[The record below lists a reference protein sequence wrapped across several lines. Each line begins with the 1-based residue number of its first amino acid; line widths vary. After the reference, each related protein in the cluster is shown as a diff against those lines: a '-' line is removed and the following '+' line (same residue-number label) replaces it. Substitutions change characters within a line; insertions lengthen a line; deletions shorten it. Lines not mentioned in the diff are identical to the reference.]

1 MNKHTQH
8 PLAELDSIILR
19 SYHDLSLPP
28 PSPEEEADWDTQ
40 QHQQYLSS
48 NPDLTPAQV
57 QAALSEMQDRKA
69 RPFRAD
75 ISQVG
80 PRTAI
85 GILNDRVNQLC
96 AAASRLGTLPA
107 LDHTYYGLLPGGG
120 LDAHATPLSDPRSS
134 AVLVPEGLFNLINLF
149 CKLIVQLQ
157 PMEATADGPVYFP
170 SAAFAQRGL
179 ATHPLI
185 AFRHSNVLESY
196 FQCGDP
202 MLALPYTQALP
213 FQDRF
218 AYLLTGTEIYVLAHE
233 AAHIVLGHLG
243 GGADMARPEIEFA
256 ADAWAVSLLTEHFR
270 SFTDFPEAR
279 ASLCAFF
286 FHSLNG
292 MWERAMRAGFAK
304 AGLAFHTST
313 HPPVEARLAR
323 CQEQFSVMSMVTPP
337 WYGMVFNAIQLAA
350 GSMADPVIARL
361 LAREGGISTFHARA
375 LPRHTPNACFVTY
388 TEKVWWR
395 DIARLI
401 TSPHTPSR
409 RLGLWFLLEF
419 RPATAVGLYE
429 GLLDEDP
436 AHAQLCQQALIVV
449 EPMYEGRLPG
459 YIVRLRK
466 AEAHGGLMPVIFKLS
481 SWLYG
486 VATEQLYAGGPP
498 TQPMDLAFYADPAD
512 PAD

>member
-1 MNKHTQH
+1 MNNNPEQ
-8 PLAELDSIILR
+8 PLAELDSLILR
-19 SYHDLSLPP
+19 AYHDLSLPP
-28 PSPEEEADWDTQ
+28 PSPKDDADWDMQ

-57 QAALSEMQDRKA
+57 QAALTEMKERQA

-80 PRTAI
+80 PRIAI
-85 GILNDRVNQLC
+85 GILNDRVNQLR
-96 AAASRLGTLPA
+96 AAASRLGAFPA
-107 LDHTYYGLLPGGG
+107 LDHTCYGLLPGGG
-120 LDAHATPLSDPRSS
+120 LDAHATPLSDPLSS
-134 AVLVPEGLFNLINLF
+134 AILVPEGLFNLINLF
-149 CKLIVQLQ
+149 CKLVVQLQ

-170 SAAFAQRGL
+170 SAAFAQSGL
-179 ATHPLI
+179 ATHPFI
-185 AFRHSNVLESY
+185 AFRHRNVLESY
-196 FQCGDP
+196 FLCGDP

-218 AYLLTGTEIYVLAHE
+218 VYLLTGTEFYVLAHE
-233 AAHIVLGHLG
+233 AAHIVLGHVR

-270 SFTDFPEAR
+270 SFTEFPEAR

-292 MWERAMRAGFAK
+292 MWERAMRTGFAK
-304 AGLAFHTST
+304 AGLPFHTST

-323 CQEQFSVMSMVTPP
+323 CQEQFSAMSMVTPP
-337 WYGMVFNAIQLAA
+337 WYGMVFNAIHLAT

-361 LAREGGISTFHARA
+361 LACDGGISTFHARA
-375 LPRHTPNACFVTY
+375 LPRHTPHACFVAY

-419 RPATAVGLYE
+419 KPASAVGLYE

-436 AHAQLCQQALIVV
+436 DHAQLCRQALIVV
-449 EPMYEGRLPG
+449 EPMYEGRLSG
-459 YIVRLRK
+459 YIVRLRQ
-466 AEAHGGLMPVIFKLS
+466 AEAQGSLMPVIFQLS
-481 SWLYG
+481 SWLYA
-486 VATEQLYAGGPP
+486 VATEQLYAHGTP
-498 TQPMDLAFYADPAD
+498 TQPMDPAFYIDPAD
-512 PAD
+512 